1 MGCCSSVPV
10 VGFTG
15 SGNLPARPPA
25 RQRLSCFPSLCR
37 LLTPASVQEQE
48 DTSDGRFCF
57 PTRMLHPALPLQLL
71 SDQVSTLTS
80 SLPQKSDGLRREKS
94 PRKTFAFSASST
106 ALLSTKLSTR
116 VETAVIDEMPRRK
129 GSGYCGRI
137 FMSLGRVLSWRQ
149 GCI

>member
-15 SGNLPARPPA
+15 SENLPARPPA

-57 PTRMLHPALPLQLL
+57 PTRMLHPALPLSLIKCQLSQAL
-71 SDQVSTLTS
+71 CHRSQMGCEE
-80 SLPQKSDGLRREKS
+80 KKS

-116 VETAVIDEMPRRK
+116 VETAAVIDEMPRRK
-129 GSGYCGRI
+129 GSGCCGRL
-137 FMSLGRVLSWRQ
+137 FMSLGRVLSCRQ